1 MNKLAQIANF
11 PGTGKVIFMTFIPCG
26 VWKSNKLYAYSSL
39 VKQGDASYIC
49 INPDGS
55 SASPQDLFISANNQ
69 ILQLQNGSYVQASSD
84 THPDW
89 QELCRDG
96 VPGTTV
102 DCATAEANGLMSS
115 EDYKNLRDLLVSNE
129 SLLTQSEELQTLY
142 DQLLEKVNSIPPA
155 PVVNNGKTEFRLGEP
170 KSFAHIGTAYANQSD
185 DLIFYIPYASAD
197 KHGVLKSSDYVS
209 LMNMLNAH
217 PTIVNNIKQLT
228 NKVSDCATKE
238 YVHTYVGDGA
248 LHLKVNGT
256 ELTPEGG
263 LFTANK
269 SGDSTI
275 DIAVP
280 TAESI
285 EDSTL
290 TKLGDKVVF
299 KDKFASELAL
309 EMAEVLSTKNT
320 NKGLIFKFTNTD
332 TNLECNPDIL
342 SVNYIKVG
350 DYYRLN
356 ITGSFVLTGFDF
368 AAQRGQ
374 VLYSVCS
381 GSINNG
387 ELSTDKTGMLYLRL
401 SELQASSSSA
411 EGPVMF
417 ELSVFVKMLAIEG
430 YSDGIWGYLS
440 ITQFYS

>member
-69 ILQLQNGSYVQASSD
+69 ILQLQNGNYVQASAD

-142 DQLLEKVNSIPPA
+142 NQLLAQINALPA
-155 PVVNNGKTEFRLGEP
+155 VNNGETEFR
-170 KSFAHIGTAYANQSD
+170 IGNESSYASIGRVTANQSNG
-185 DLIFYIPYASAD
+185 LIIYIPYASAD
-197 KHGVLKSSDYVS
+197 KNGVLKSSDYVS

-217 PTIVNNIKQLT
+217 PTLVNNITQLT
-228 NKVSDCATKE
+228 NKVSECATKE
-238 YVHTYVGDGA
+238 YVQTYVGNGA

-256 ELTPEGG
+256 EITPEGG
-263 LFTANK
+263 LFSANK

-275 DIAVP
+275 NIEVP
-280 TAESI
+280 TAESV
-285 EDSTL
+285 EKSTL
-290 TKLGDKVVF
+290 DKINDKVVF
-299 KDKFASELAL
+299 KNTFASELAL

-320 NKGLIFKFTNTD
+320 NKRLIFTFNTD
-332 TNLECNPDIL
+332 KSLECNPDIL

-374 VLYSVCS
+374 VLYSVRS

-387 ELSTDKTGMLYLRL
+387 ELSTEKTGMLYLRL
-401 SELQASSSSA
+401 SDLQASSSSA

-417 ELSVFVKMLAIEG
+417 ELSVFVKTLATEG
-430 YSDGIWGYLS
+430 YSDGIYGSLD